1 MYISP
6 KNQIPNNFDWIGYY
20 CYSDLQECTSY
31 RTWFGWKKFRSAKQ
45 VHYSLRGRLS
55 RSDQKMFIIGPSFTR
70 LDKNTIDP
78 KKTNARLEELY
89 RIAAGDEKV
98 ILFSSFLWRSYYE
111 GQGKD
116 AKVYRGA
123 REEPLLKEFNT
134 LLGDSIINGK
144 VPTESEVNPYI
155 R

>member
-1 MYISP
+1 
-6 KNQIPNNFDWIGYY
+6 
-20 CYSDLQECTSY
+20 
-31 RTWFGWKKFRSAKQ
+31 
-45 VHYSLRGRLS
+45 
-55 RSDQKMFIIGPSFTR
+55 MFIIGPSFTR